1 MASGTQVHATAVV
14 DPAARLG
21 QDVIVGPL
29 CVVGPDVEL
38 GDGVELKS
46 HVAVA
51 GHTSIGAGTV
61 VFPFASL
68 GHAPQDLKYH
78 GEPSRLEIGARNRIR
93 EHVTMNPGTEGG
105 GMLTR
110 VGDDG
115 LYMVGVHIAHDC
127 VVGNRV
133 IMANNVTLAG
143 HVVVEDNVVIGGLSA
158 FHQFV
163 RIGAGA
169 MIGGMSAVESDVVP
183 FALVK
188 GDRAFL
194 DGLNYVGLQRRGV
207 EKAQIHEL
215 REIYRLVFEGEG
227 TLKERLAIAAGRVQ
241 PGTPAGQIIE
251 FMQARDS
258 RAFCQPRR

>member
-127 VVGNRV
+127 MVGNRV

-215 REIYRLVFEGEG
+215 REIYRQVFEGEG
-227 TLKERLAIAAGRVQ
+227 TLKERLAAAAGKVQ
-241 PGTPAGQIIE
+241 SGTPAGQIIE
-251 FMQARDS
+251 FMLARES

>member
-14 DPAARLG
+14 DPAAKLG

-29 CVVGPDVEL
+29 CVIGPDVEL

-51 GHTSIGAGTV
+51 GHTSIGAGTL

-127 VVGNRV
+127 IVGNRV

-158 FHQFV
+158 FHQYV
-163 RIGAGA
+163 RIGAHA

-183 FALVK
+183 YALVK

-194 DGLNYVGLQRRGV
+194 DGLNYVGLQRRGF

-215 REIYRLVFEGEG
+215 REIYRLLFEGPG
-227 TLKERLAIAAGRVQ
+227 TLKDRLAEVATRVHA
-241 PGTPAGQIIE
+241 GTPAGQIVE
-251 FMQARDS
+251 FMQARES